1 MAKAKNVLTVSVSKK
16 NIVKGKCTDEHK
28 CAIAQALVD
37 VGFDTATVDGDSAV
51 VTKKVKVGNAVIVSS
66 FHGFLPWKAVQFIGK
81 FDEAVTTQLKNT
93 LKPFS
98 FKLQLQGVN
107 TI

>member
-16 NIVKGKCTDEHK
+16 NIVKGKCADEHK

-37 VGFDTATVDGDSAV
+37 VGFDTAAVNGNTAV

-66 FHGFLPWKAVQFIGK
+66 FWGILPIKTVEFIGK
-81 FDEAVTTQLKNT
+81 FDDAVTEKLKKT

-98 FKLQLQGVN
+98 FNLQLLSADPY
-107 TI
+107 